1 MPRPGSRL
9 FPAVPIRSVGGLLP
23 HHLGLRRPLLITR
36 AALPRWP
43 SLAGRAISSC
53 AIWVILL
60 LGLIVRLLLARD
72 PGYGF
77 DLLTFEQWSLDL
89 GQHGPLHFY
98 QGPRFADYLPG
109 YLYFLWGAGLAAR
122 WIHFGHETYVWI
134 LKAPSI
140 VADLASCYLLYFM
153 LEGEAEAGAAARRA
167 YVRALADGLVHRS
180 AVGTGGQP
188 CSPWRY
194 SSASTLPR

>member
-1 MPRPGSRL
+1 
-9 FPAVPIRSVGGLLP
+9 
-23 HHLGLRRPLLITR
+23 
-36 AALPRWP
+36 
-43 SLAGRAISSC
+43 
-53 AIWVILL
+53 
-60 LGLIVRLLLARD
+60 LIVRLLLARD

-122 WIHFGHETYVWI
+122 WIHFGHDTYVWI

-140 VADLASCYLLYFM
+140 VADLACCYLL
-153 LEGEAEAGAAARRA
+153 
-167 YVRALADGLVHRS
+167 
-180 AVGTGGQP
+180 
-188 CSPWRY
+188 
-194 SSASTLPR
+194 